1 MWMQRIDK
9 SICDEGYTWNPSNCK
24 CECNKYC
31 DAGKHLDYLDCKC
44 KKKKK
49 IFDPLFIKEC
59 TKILMRQN

>member
-1 MWMQRIDK
+1 MQRIDK

-31 DAGKHLDYLDCKC
+31 DAGKLLDYLDCKC

-49 IFDPLFIKEC
+49 KYLIYYLLKNVPKY
-59 TKILMRQN
+59 